1 MIDPLPAPALSS
13 NFPPTDPARGLGEEE
28 AARRRAQGFG
38 NDAQVKTGR
47 TYGQI
52 VRDNLFTFFN
62 VVLFGLAAVLLV
74 LGSPRDAF
82 FTGAI
87 ALLNAVIATIQE
99 VRAKRKLD
107 AIALLTR
114 PTATVVRDGAAQTI
128 DPAAVVIGDILD
140 RRTGRPGH
148 RRRRGGRRRDSRRG
162 RVAAHRR
169 GRRRAQARRRCGLFG
184 QLCHRRA
191 AALCGA

>member
-128 DPAAVVIGDILD
+128 DPAAVVIGDIIVVGPGDQVIADGAVVGDETADVDESLL
-140 RRTGRPGH
+140 TG
-148 RRRRGGRRRDSRRG
+148 
-162 RVAAHRR
+162 
-169 GRRRAQARRRCGLFG
+169 
-184 QLCHRRA
+184 
-191 AALCGA
+191 

>member
-1 MIDPLPAPALSS
+1 MIAPVQEAAASS
-13 NFPPTDPARGLGEEE
+13 RFPPTDPASGLSEEE
-28 AARRRAQGFG
+28 AARRHAQGLG

-62 VVLFGLAAVLLV
+62 IVLFSLAALLLV

-114 PTATVVRDGAAQTI
+114 PTASVVREGAARKL
-128 DPAAVVIGDILD
+128 DPAAVVIGDILVLSLIHISEP
-140 RRTGRPGH
+140 TRPY
-148 RRRRGGRRRDSRRG
+148 
-162 RVAAHRR
+162 
-169 GRRRAQARRRCGLFG
+169 
-184 QLCHRRA
+184 
-191 AALCGA
+191 